1 MKTTFNFEIPI
12 KDYSNNII
20 LMVADI
26 LSNEYFVTINKKSKN
41 YIFQIKPK
49 FDKSINRIELKDILQ
64 DHLNSQV
71 IRAKIV
77 KETGKIREMIVSLA
91 LYSTEA
97 FDDESSDF
105 NVNDFKDEDN
115 YLLDQ
120 RGICK
125 TF

>member
-12 KDYSNNII
+12 KDYSNNIV
-20 LMVADI
+20 LMVTDI

-49 FDKSINRIELKDILQ
+49 FDKSINRIELRDILQ

-105 NVNDFKDEDN
+105 NVNDFKNEDN